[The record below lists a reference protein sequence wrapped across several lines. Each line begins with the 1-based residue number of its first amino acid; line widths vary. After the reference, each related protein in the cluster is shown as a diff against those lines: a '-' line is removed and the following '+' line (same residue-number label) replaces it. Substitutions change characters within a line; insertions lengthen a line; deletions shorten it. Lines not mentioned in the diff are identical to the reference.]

1 MSREFGKM
9 MSAQRSGTIISIA
22 SIAGV
27 KVVRPEHH
35 IGYDVAKA
43 GIMHLTKVLASEL
56 ADKNIRVNAVS
67 PGYTNTAILQGVGS
81 ESPETVEAWRSQTP
95 QNRILEPSEI
105 AAALG
110 FLASDAASAI
120 TGQTLSVDGG
130 YSIW

>member
-1 MSREFGKM
+1 M